1 MASPDIIIQLTDYLP
16 AMSDF
21 VSNYSYE
28 PGQFGAQF
36 EARSVASILPGVASL
51 AQFTKMQQ
59 SNALPVGGRDVD
71 EANVPRTEEPGAG
84 AFTHYHN
91 LTFYARKDLD
101 AGSEIFIG
109 LEEKEEWYRHRRQMI
124 QGREEE
130 LGMEAG
136 TNEEKKDQKEV
147 DWLME
152 NGICVA
158 NLTPQKSKIKGAG
171 RGAFATKYIPKGAV
185 VSASPLIPIDRNA
198 AMTKRVKISG
208 KVRSSRPQLLVNYC
222 LGRKNSAVLL
232 YPTAPVVN
240 LINHGQNT
248 ANVRL
253 QWSPMTTREIPNIT
267 SLSLDEIALL
277 NSTNLVIEYV
287 ATKDIHPNDEVV
299 LDYGQE
305 WVDAWQQ
312 HVTKWTPP
320 RNAQAYSPSY
330 VMDDVAALIR
340 TEKEQSGHP
349 YPPSVATA
357 CFYRYST
364 HETNDGI
371 ARSNP
376 QHSGETTVVK
386 WIADRRA
393 FDYRNLRPCSI
404 MQRFEVDGQI
414 TYTAMMKNWNGMKD
428 EEKIPKG
435 QMHVVN
441 TIPRN
446 AIKFVDK
453 IYTTDQHLTSAFRHE
468 IVIPENA

>member
-16 AMSDF
+16 SMSDF

-36 EARSVASILPGVASL
+36 ESRAVASILPGVASL
-51 AQFTKMQQ
+51 AQFTNMQK
-59 SNALPVGGRDVD
+59 SNALPVGGRNMD
-71 EANVPRTEEPGAG
+71 EANVPRTEKPGAG

-109 LEEKEEWYRHRRQMI
+109 LEEREEWYRHRRQMI
-124 QGREEE
+124 QAREEE
-130 LGMEAG
+130 LGMETG
-136 TNEEKKDQKEV
+136 MNEEKKHQKEV
-147 DWLME
+147 VWLME
-152 NGICVA
+152 NGLCVA
-158 NLTPQKSKIKGAG
+158 NLMPQMSKIKGAG

-185 VSASPLIPIDRNA
+185 VSASPLIPIGRSA

-240 LINHGQNT
+240 LINHGQST

-253 QWSPMTTREIPNIT
+253 HWSPLTAREVQNLS

-277 NSTNLVIEYV
+277 NTTNLVIEYV
-287 ATKDIHPNDEVV
+287 ATKDLHPNDEVV
-299 LDYGQE
+299 LDYGQD
-305 WVDAWQQ
+305 WVDAWQY
-312 HVTKWTPP
+312 HVAKWTPP
-320 RNAQAYSPSY
+320 QNAQMYSPSY
-330 VMDDVAALIR
+330 VMDDVAGLIR
-340 TEKEQSGHP
+340 TEKEQWGHP
-349 YPPSVATA
+349 YPPNVATA

-376 QHSGETTVVK
+376 QDAGETTVVK
-386 WIADRRA
+386 WKADRRA

-414 TYTAMMKNWNGMKD
+414 TYTAMMKNWNGMK
-428 EEKIPKG
+428 EEEIIPRG

-468 IVIPENA
+468 IVIPVNA